1 MKKVDIFL
9 RDPFV
14 LVHGGKYFLYGTRS
28 ETAFVGEAY
37 GFDVY
42 TSTDLENWDGPFEVF
57 HRPRKFLQQKKL
69 LGAGGT
75 FL

>member
-37 GFDVY
+37 GFGVY
-42 TSTDLENWDGPFEVF
+42 QYRFGE
-57 HRPRKFLQQKKL
+57 
-69 LGAGGT
+69 LGRS
-75 FL
+75 L